1 MNLNIYNQG
10 MSQSRLPLGLF
21 LIMTSG
27 RRSVSNNQTRKKAVL
42 IMKLIIIIMTVCF
55 VQASAGTYAQN
66 INLSRTKVSLKSV
79 LKEIKQQSGYDI
91 VYADYLLKN
100 ASPVTIQLHN
110 ATLKSAIGESLKGQ
124 KLTYEILD
132 KTVVIRKKEISL
144 RDRIGALFTA
154 IDVRGRVLDE
164 KNEPLVGAVVKVKGT
179 NTATATNSKGDFEL
193 NGIDEQAV
201 LVVSFIGYT
210 LKEVPAS
217 QVSPI
222 TVRLEINQN
231 ELEEVSVMVSTGYQQ
246 IPKERAT
253 GSYGVVTQKNLV
265 GKLQTNIL
273 DRLEGQ
279 VAGLTSYKG
288 TIQVRGKSTIS
299 GTTAPLYVVD
309 GVPYEGS
316 IDAINPS
323 DVLSVTVLKDATAAS
338 IYGARSANGVIV
350 ITTKMGVAGPLRIS
364 YNGSLKF
371 TPLPDVDYNNLLS
384 SSEFIDFQQTL
395 YKLSPGVIQ
404 PGLYVNEVRQLFFD
418 RTANKITEAEL
429 NRQLDVYRNRDRKSQ
444 LTDEL
449 LRKRAVDQQHNLSL
463 SGGTAKHRYAL
474 SVNYL
479 EGMPYE
485 RAQTNDRIG
494 YNFKNSLD
502 IAPWLRLDAAILGS
516 FTGADYSNGFS
527 GMSVYTGAGKASYL
541 LFKDENGN
549 ELPWYQ
555 AKSQGELDRLTGLGL
570 LNESYF
576 PLRELDRHRFEAKDK
591 YQNFN
596 VGLNFKL
603 IKGLT
608 LDLKYQKELR
618 NNYQKQF
625 YSKDSWAVR
634 TMINDATQIKSGVI
648 TQNIPTGGQIKEVR
662 GDGDSHTLRAQL
674 NYNKTINDK
683 HGIAVIAGAEQRKVR
698 SSSTSLYRVGYDD
711 NSLSFKPIDEKSLAN
726 LTGTQALGGVYRF
739 NSMGAGFF
747 STENR
752 YVSFYGNAS
761 YTYNRR
767 FTASASIRMDQSNL
781 FGTDPKYQYRP
792 LWSAGGSYLISE
804 HDLDWLDRL
813 SVRAT
818 YGINGNIAK
827 QSGPYLTVIDG
838 GINDYI
844 NEPSSRVQ
852 FPPNSGLRWEKT
864 RVTNLGVDFNLF
876 KSALSGSIEVYNKST
891 TDLLKSKNAD
901 PTLGWTELTV
911 NYGDM
916 YNRGVEVSLNSQ
928 NIVRTDF
935 SWRTSMNFSYN
946 KNKLTRIENALGAA
960 INYINGDQ
968 IREGKPLNSLYTVR
982 WAGLDNTGAPQGY
995 DRNGNIVKSFGNLT
1009 MEDLQYAGTTVPP
1022 YAASLSNNFKYKN
1035 FDLSFMFIYY
1045 GGHVMRSMFGNY
1057 IVGTGISANVD
1068 RMTANFW
1075 QKPGDEND
1083 PSKAPAYRAGVN
1095 ANLGNLWSAADK
1107 HVQKGDYIKLRDIS
1121 IGYELPTKT
1130 VHKYGLDN
1138 VRISCQIQNAWRWA
1152 ANNQGL
1158 DPEVW
1163 NGSSLTPSRGNL
1175 EPPTYTL
1182 GLSLNF

>member
-1 MNLNIYNQG
+1 M
-10 MSQSRLPLGLF
+10 RL
-21 LIMTSG
+21 
-27 RRSVSNNQTRKKAVL
+27 V
-42 IMKLIIIIMTVCF
+42 IIIMTF
-55 VQASAGTYAQN
+55 FLAQASAGSYAQN
-66 INLSRTKVSLKSV
+66 INLSKTNVSLKSV

-100 ASPVTIQLHN
+100 SNPVTIKLKN
-110 ATLKSAIGESLKGQ
+110 ATLKTAIGESLKGQ

-132 KTVVIRKKEISL
+132 KTVVIRKEEPSF
-144 RDRIGALFTA
+144 RDRIGSFFTA
-154 IDVRGRVLDE
+154 IDVRGRVVDE
-164 KNEPLVGAVVKVKGT
+164 KNEPLAGAVVKVKGT
-179 NTATATNSKGDFEL
+179 NTATATNSNGDFEL
-193 NGIDEQAV
+193 KGIDEQAV

-210 LKEVPAS
+210 LKEVPAN
-217 QVSPI
+217 QGSPVTI
-222 TVRLEINQN
+222 RLEVNQN
-231 ELEEVSVMVSTGYQQ
+231 ELDEVSVVVSTGYQQ

-288 TIQVRGKSTIS
+288 GIQIRGKSTIS
-299 GTTAPLYVVD
+299 GITAPLYVVD

-323 DVLSVTVLKDATAAS
+323 DVVSVTVLKDATAAS

-371 TPLPDVDYNNLLS
+371 TPLPDTDYNNLLS
-384 SSEFIDFQQTL
+384 SSEFIDFQETL
-395 YKLSPGVIQ
+395 FKLNPGSVSPGQ
-404 PGLYVNEVRQLFFD
+404 YVNEVRQLFFD
-418 RTANKITEAEL
+418 YATNLNDPEL
-429 NRQLDVYRNRDRKSQ
+429 RRKLDVYRNRDRKDQ
-444 LTDEL
+444 LIDEL

-479 EGMPYE
+479 QAMPYE
-485 RAQTNDRIG
+485 QAQTNDRKG
-494 YNFKNSLD
+494 YNFKNSFD
-502 IAPWLRLDAAILGS
+502 ITSWLRLDAGILGS
-516 FTGADYSNGFS
+516 FTGAAYNNGYL
-527 GMSVYTGAGKASYL
+527 GMNVYTGAGKASYL

-549 ELPWYQ
+549 PLPWYQ
-555 AKSQGELDRLTGLGL
+555 AKSQGELNRLTGLGL
-570 LNESYF
+570 LDESYF
-576 PLRELDRHRFEAKDK
+576 PLQELNNQRFESNEK

-596 VGLNFKL
+596 VGANLKL

-618 NNYQKQF
+618 NNFQKQF
-625 YSKDSWAVR
+625 YSKDSWFVK
-634 TMINDATQIKSGVI
+634 TMVNNATQIKSGVI
-648 TQNIPTGGQIKEVR
+648 TQNIPTGGQIKEIR

-674 NYNKTINDK
+674 NYNKIINDK
-683 HGIAVIAGAEQRKVR
+683 HEIVVIAGAEQRKV
-698 SSSTSLYRVGYDD
+698 SSTSTATYRVGYDD
-711 NSLSFKPIDEKSLAN
+711 NSLSFKAIDEKSIAN
-726 LTGTQALGGVYRF
+726 LTGTQALFGSFSYS
-739 NSMGAGFF
+739 NMGAGF
-747 STENR
+747 SSAENR

-804 HDLDWLDRL
+804 RDLDWLDRL
-813 SVRAT
+813 SLRAT

-827 QSGPYLTVIDG
+827 LSGPFLTVIES

-844 NEPSSRVQ
+844 NEPSSQVQ

-864 RVTNLGVDFNLF
+864 KVTNLGIDFNLF

-891 TDLLKSKNAD
+891 TDLLKSKVSD
-901 PTLGWTELTV
+901 PTYGWTDLTV

-916 YNRGVEVSLNSQ
+916 YNRGWEVSLNSQ
-928 NIVRTDF
+928 NIVRPDF

-946 KNKLTRIENALGAA
+946 KNKLTRIENTNGAA
-960 INYINGDQ
+960 VFYLQDNQ
-968 IREGKPLNSLYTVR
+968 VREGKPLNSLYTVR

-995 DRNGNIVKSFGNLT
+995 DRNGKIVKSFANLT

-1035 FDLSFMFIYY
+1035 FDLSFMFLYY

-1057 IVGTGISANVD
+1057 INGTGISANVD
-1068 RMTANFW
+1068 RLTANFW

-1083 PSKAPAYRAGVN
+1083 PSKAPAYRLGVN

-1121 IGYELPTKT
+1121 IGYELPAKG
-1130 VHKYGLDN
+1130 VQKYGLDN

-1163 NGSSLTPSRGNL
+1163 SGSTLLPSRGNL
-1175 EPPTYTL
+1175 QPATYTF
-1182 GLSLNF
+1182 GLSVNF

>member
-1 MNLNIYNQG
+1 MKSMNLNT
-10 MSQSRLPLGLF
+10 
-21 LIMTSG
+21 LITSSCLSEG
-27 RRSVSNNQTRKKAVL
+27 SNHTRKKTLL
-42 IMKLIIIIMTVCF
+42 IMKLIIIIMTF
-55 VQASAGTYAQN
+55 FLAQASAGSYAQN
-66 INLSRTKVSLKSV
+66 ISLSRANVSLKSV
-79 LKEIKQQSGYDI
+79 LKEIKLQSGFDI

-100 ASPVTIQLHN
+100 SHPVTIKLNN
-110 ATLKSAIGESLKGQ
+110 ANLKTAISESLKGQ
-124 KLTYEILD
+124 KLTYEILE
-132 KTVVIRKKEISL
+132 KTVVIRKEEPSF
-144 RDRIGALFTA
+144 RDRISSLFTA
-154 IDVRGRVLDE
+154 IDVRGRVVDE

-179 NTATATNSKGDFEL
+179 NTATATNSKGDFEFK
-193 NGIDEQAV
+193 GIDEQAV

-210 LKEVPAS
+210 LKEVPAN
-217 QVSPI
+217 QVSPLTI
-222 TVRLEINQN
+222 RLEVNQN

-265 GKLQTNIL
+265 GKLQTNII

-279 VAGLTSYKG
+279 VAGLTAYKG
-288 TIQVRGKSTIS
+288 AVQIRGKSTIS
-299 GTTAPLYVVD
+299 GTIAPLYVVD

-323 DVLSVTVLKDATAAS
+323 DVVGVTILKDATAAS

-364 YNGSLKF
+364 YNGSLKL
-371 TPLPDVDYNNLLS
+371 TPLPDASYNNLLS

-395 YKLSPGVIQ
+395 FKLSAPALQ
-404 PGLYVNEVRQLFFD
+404 PGTYVNEVRQLFYD
-418 RTANKITEAEL
+418 RAANKIDEAEL
-429 NRQLDVYRNRDRKSQ
+429 NRQLDIYRNRDRKDQ
-444 LTDEL
+444 LVDEL
-449 LRKRAVDQQHNLSL
+449 LRRRAIDQQHNLSL

-479 EGMPYE
+479 QAMPYE
-485 RAQTNDRIG
+485 QAQTNDRKG
-494 YNFKNSLD
+494 YNFKNSFD
-502 IAPWLRLDAAILGS
+502 ITSWLRLDAGILGS
-516 FTGADYSNGFS
+516 FTGEAYNNGFS

-549 ELPWYQ
+549 PLPWYQ
-555 AKSQGELDRLTGLGL
+555 AKSQSELNRLTGLGL
-570 LNESYF
+570 LDESYF
-576 PLRELDRHRFEAKDK
+576 PLQELNNQRFESNEK

-596 VGLNFKL
+596 VGANFKL

-618 NNYQKQF
+618 NNFQKQF
-625 YSKDSWAVR
+625 YSKDSWFVK
-634 TMINDATQIKSGVI
+634 TMVNNATQIKSGVI
-648 TQNIPTGGQIKEVR
+648 TQNIPTGGQIKEIR

-674 NYNKTINDK
+674 NYNKIINDQ
-683 HGIAVIAGAEQRKVR
+683 HEIVVIAGAEQRKVR
-698 SSSTSLYRVGYDD
+698 SSSTATYRVGYDD
-711 NSLSFKPIDEKSLAN
+711 NSLSFKAIDEKSIAN
-726 LTGTQALGGVYRF
+726 LTGTQALFGSF
-739 NSMGAGFF
+739 NYSNMGAGFF

-813 SVRAT
+813 SLRAT

-827 QSGPYLTVIDG
+827 LSGPFLTVIES

-844 NEPSSRVQ
+844 NEPSSQVR

-891 TDLLKSKNAD
+891 SDLLKSKISD
-901 PTLGWTELTV
+901 PTYGWTDLTV

-916 YNRGVEVSLNSQ
+916 YNRGLEVSLNSQ
-928 NIVRTDF
+928 NIVRPDF

-946 KNKLTRIENALGAA
+946 KNKLTRIENTNGAA
-960 INYINGDQ
+960 VFYIQADQ
-968 IREGKPLNSLYTVR
+968 IREGKPLNSLYSVR

-995 DRNGNIVKSFGNLT
+995 DRNGNIVKSFANLT

-1035 FDLSFMFIYY
+1035 FDLSFMFLYY

-1068 RMTANFW
+1068 RLTANFW

-1083 PSKAPAYRAGVN
+1083 ASKAPAFRQGVN

-1121 IGYELPTKT
+1121 IGYELPTKA

-1175 EPPTYTL
+1175 QPTTYTL